1 MVALVVGLY
10 SYPVKGCAG
19 TPVRDGVLTPAGLEH
34 DRTFMVVDPTG
45 RFRSQRQAPL
55 LASIRPRIGSDGE
68 ALTLEASGVGAV
80 TVEVDTW
87 SARREVE
94 LFGTPYLAI
103 DQGDVAAEWVS
114 DVLGERTRLVRV
126 PPEHARV
133 TRGATT
139 GTAGF
144 ADGCSVHL
152 MTPAALAGLNERIV
166 AGGGEPVP
174 MERFRPNVVVD
185 GWPAHLEDR
194 IRRIT
199 VGNTEW
205 GYAKLAIRCAVTL
218 VDQGT
223 GAKVGPEPL
232 RTLAT
237 YRRAREGGVAFGVN
251 FAVLRPGKLSVG
263 DEPVVTAWGESE
275 L

>member
-1 MVALVVGLY
+1 VVALVVGLY
-10 SYPVKGCAG
+10 YYPVKGCAG
-19 TPVRDGVLTPAGLEH
+19 TPVRDGELTLAGLRH
-34 DRTFMVVDPTG
+34 DRTFMVVNRAG
-45 RFRSQRQAPL
+45 RFRTQREAPL
-55 LASIRPRIGSDGE
+55 LASIRPTMDSDGE
-68 ALTLEASGVGAV
+68 TLTLQAPGAGTV
-80 TVEVDTW
+80 TVEVDTR
-87 SARREVE
+87 SARREVD
-94 LFGTPYLAI
+94 LFGTTYPAI
-103 DQGDVAAEWVS
+103 DQGDLAAEWVS
-114 DVLGERTRLVRV
+114 GVLGEHARLVRV

-133 TRGATT
+133 TRGPIP

-152 MTPAALAGLNERIV
+152 MSLSSLAALNERI
-166 AGGGEPVP
+166 AERGGAPVP

-185 GWPAHLEDR
+185 GWPAHQEDR
-194 IRRIT
+194 VRRVT

-218 VDQGT
+218 VDQGS

-237 YRRAREGGVAFGVN
+237 YRRAREGGVAFGAN

-263 DEPVVTAWGESE
+263 DEPVVTEWGGSE